1 MAFHRRTIRLLSAG
15 VLAAL
20 LTSAPAVTA
29 HEGGITEQV
38 SVSST
43 GQGGNEI
50 SRDAAISADGRFV
63 AFVSGATNL
72 VPGDDNGTADAFV
85 RDRLLDSTERIPMPA
100 GVADASAVAI
110 SGDGRFVV
118 FAANGP
124 EPDVSALGTHIYV
137 HDRTAETTHQVS
149 ITPAGFLASYAPQ
162 ISADGRVIAYLSMT
176 TDGSTH
182 YLDVLIYNRETGQ
195 TDFAN
200 RTTSGQVL
208 STFFD
213 PDFAVALSGD
223 GRVVAFT
230 FGAVL
235 VPGAP
240 AGQVFVRD
248 TFAGTTT
255 IASTTSTGAPSPGG
269 HYFRPAVSADGRSV
283 AFWSQSVLV
292 PSDTNGM
299 PDTYVRDRVAGTIE
313 RVSLSNAGSELSQ
326 GSNLA
331 EGPAI
336 SADGRFVAF
345 ASIDPAV
352 VPGDTNG
359 AFDVFVRDRQAGTT
373 ERVTVASSG
382 AQGDDGSFGPAL
394 SADGRT
400 VAFTSGARNLSAA
413 KNPATSLDVYVH
425 THAGS
430 ALVLSAI
437 VPSIRELW
445 PPNGHLVN
453 VSLAYT
459 VTTGV
464 GQARC
469 EATVGSNEPAAA
481 ATGKKSADWQVIDA
495 RTVRLKAARSG
506 GGSGRIYTIT
516 VRCVD
521 GSGQAVTGSTMV
533 TVPHDRRR

>member
-1 MAFHRRTIRLLSAG
+1 MAFPRRTIRLLSAG
-15 VLAAL
+15 VLAGV
-20 LTSAPAVTA
+20 LTSSALSA

-72 VPGDDNGTADAFV
+72 VPGDDNGTPDAFV
-85 RDRLLDSTERIPMPA
+85 RDRVLDSTERIPMPA
-100 GVADASAVAI
+100 GVTEASAVAI

-118 FAANGP
+118 LAANGP
-124 EPDVSALGTHIYV
+124 EPDVSAIGTHIYL
-137 HDRTAETTHQVS
+137 HDRAAGTTQQVS
-149 ITPAGFLASYAPQ
+149 VSPAGFLASYAPQ
-162 ISADGRVIAYLSMT
+162 VSADGRVIAYLSMT

-182 YLDVLIYNRETGQ
+182 HLDVLIYNRETGQ

-248 TFAGTTT
+248 TVAGTTT
-255 IASTTSTGAPSPGG
+255 IASTTSSGAPSPGG
-269 HYFRPAVSADGRSV
+269 HYFRPAVSADGRYV

-326 GSNLA
+326 GSNLG

-345 ASIDPAV
+345 ASIDSAV

-359 AFDVFVRDRQAGTT
+359 TFDVFVRDRQAGTT
-373 ERVTVASSG
+373 ERVTVAGNG
-382 AQGDDGSFGPAL
+382 AQGDDVSFGPAL

-413 KNPATSLDVYVH
+413 KNPSTSLDVFVH

-430 ALVLSAI
+430 APVLSAI

-453 VSLAYT
+453 VTLAYA

-469 EATVGSNEPAAA
+469 EATVGSNEPATG

-521 GSGQAVTGSTMV
+521 DSGQAVTGTTIV